1 MRIAGSMAAVLILQL
16 LAGLV
21 VVAFCL
27 GISGLG
33 LESKSALVGVFIG
46 VIPNAMYAWRVS
58 RTTKR
63 DPQKVLRSH
72 YIAEAVKL
80 VTTFLLFALAFS
92 RLEPLNAV
100 VLFVAF
106 VAVIAANWAALLLV
120 R

>member
-21 VVAFCL
+21 VVAVCL

-33 LESKSALVGVFIG
+33 LDSKSALVGVFIG

-80 VTTFLLFALAFS
+80 VTTFFIVRS
-92 RLEPLNAV
+92 RFLSFRATECGC
-100 VLFVAF
+100 FVCRLCGGDSSKLGSTI
-106 VAVIAANWAALLLV
+106 VG
-120 R
+120 